1 MASQAPSNAAVI
13 GGNTNR
19 FQTSDVQL
27 HVEERDQ
34 LTALVGQ
41 LVRTMP
47 FSRPSRPAAER
58 R

>member
-1 MASQAPSNAAVI
+1 MASQTPPNAAVI

-47 FSRPSRPAAER
+47 SLVQVAAAER

>member
-1 MASQAPSNAAVI
+1 MASQAGPNAAAPVI

-41 LVRTMP
+41 LVRMLYN
-47 FSRPSRPAAER
+47 SVCGGI
-58 R
+58 